1 MRGYLL
7 RRHEGPSRAWRKE
20 FVMSSER
27 ERDVL
32 NEALRTALDENRLL
46 RQEINLL
53 HAQLRR
59 HPSGELQIRQA
70 RRQLASRPPFDSPE
84 GPPPL

>member
-1 MRGYLL
+1 
-7 RRHEGPSRAWRKE
+7 
-20 FVMSSER
+20 MSSER

-46 RQEINLL
+46 KQEICLL

-70 RRQLASRPPFDSPE
+70 RRQLASSPPHDPWE
-84 GPPPL
+84 GPLPPP